1 MLSELRVRQARR
13 FGAGPMAD
21 MFSLLTAEPVRGP
34 ADLAR
39 AKRET
44 GLARAVP
51 AGLASIQPRAA
62 TR

>member
-1 MLSELRVRQARR
+1 
-13 FGAGPMAD
+13 MAD